1 MIEFN
6 RRNIRT
12 WSLLGPS
19 GAHGT
24 AAMELAESNSDV
36 VMLTADLCFFSGLE
50 RFKNAYPDKLYNLGI
65 AEQNMIGV
73 AAGLAKEGFIPFA
86 NTYASF
92 CASRCA
98 DQVRVNMAYMR
109 LPIKLIGLTAGY
121 GAGILGAT
129 HVSIE
134 DVSLMR
140 ALPNITVISPADC
153 TEIIKAILAAAETP
167 DPTYIRL
174 TGSMNT
180 PIVYKE
186 DYQFEIGKAIKIQ
199 EGEDVAIIATG
210 SMVSQAQ
217 KVAKLLEV
225 EGVSCSVINMHTI
238 KPLDVEA
245 VMEANEKHKLI
256 VTAEEHSVIGGL
268 YGAVAEV
275 LCSRGAHKP
284 VLPIGINDLF
294 VHAGSYNWQMAESG
308 LEPSIMKE
316 RVMKKISQNRGGY
329 CLVSSITCFRI
340 IHTQEVMSL
349 AA

>member
-1 MIEFN
+1 MIDYNKSNF
-6 RRNIRT
+6 RI

-19 GAHGT
+19 GAHGM
-24 AAMELAESNSDV
+24 AALELAETDPNV

-50 RFKNAYPDKLYNLGI
+50 RFKTAYPDKLYNLGI

-98 DQVRVNMAYMR
+98 DQVRVNMSYMN

-134 DVSLMR
+134 DVALMR

-153 TEIIKAILAAAETP
+153 TEIIKAILAAAKTP

-174 TGSMNT
+174 TGPMNT

-186 DYQFEIGKAIKIQ
+186 DYDFQIGKSVKLK
-199 EGEDVAIIATG
+199 EGQDVCVIATG
-210 SMVSQAQ
+210 SMVYRSLQA
-217 KVAKLLEV
+217 AKALEK
-225 EGVSCSVINMHTI
+225 EGIGCSVINMHTI
-238 KPLDVEA
+238 KPLDTEA
-245 VMEANEKHKLI
+245 IYEANKNHKLI

-268 YGAVAEV
+268 FSAVAEQLATV
-275 LCSRGAHKP
+275 GEHVPIIP
-284 VLPIGINDLF
+284 VGINDIF
-294 VHAGSYNWQMAESG
+294 VHAGSYNYQMEESS
-308 LEPSIMKE
+308 LTVE
-316 RVMKKISQNRGGY
+316 R
-329 CLVSSITCFRI
+329 ITKVITSFFNK
-340 IHTQEVMSL
+340 
-349 AA
+349 

>member
-6 RRNIRT
+6 KRNIRT

-24 AAMELAESNSDV
+24 AAIELAETDPRV
-36 VMLTADLCFFSGLE
+36 LMLTADLCFFSGLS
-50 RFKNAYPDKLYNLGI
+50 RFKATYPDKLYNVGI
-65 AEQNMIGV
+65 AEQNMIGI

-98 DQVRVNMAYMR
+98 DQVRVNMSYMK

-121 GAGILGAT
+121 GAGILGTT
-129 HVSIE
+129 HISIE
-134 DVSLMR
+134 DVALMR

-153 TEIIKAILAAAETP
+153 TEIIKAMIAAAETP

-174 TGSMNT
+174 TGPMNT

-186 DYQFEIGKAIKIQ
+186 DYDFQIGKAVEIQ
-199 EGEDVAIIATG
+199 KGNDVAIIASG
-210 SMVSQAQ
+210 SMVAQSQKA
-217 KVAKLLEV
+217 AKLLEA
-225 EGVSCSVINMHTI
+225 EGISCTIINMHTI
-238 KPLDVEA
+238 KPIDQKAIL
-245 VMEANEKHKLI
+245 EANEKHKLV
-256 VTAEEHSVIGGL
+256 VTAEEHSTIGGL

-275 LCSRGAHKP
+275 LCQVGIHKP

-294 VHAGSYNWQMAESG
+294 VPAGNYDYQMSESG
-308 LEPSIMKE
+308 LDPLLIKEKIMK
-316 RVMKKISQNRGGY
+316 KYKCI
-329 CLVSSITCFRI
+329 
-340 IHTQEVMSL
+340 
-349 AA
+349 

>member
-6 RRNIRT
+6 RRNMRT

-24 AAMELAESNSDV
+24 AAIELAENNPNV
-36 VMLTADLCFFSGLE
+36 LMLTSDLCFFSGLE
-50 RFKNAYPDKLYNLGI
+50 RFKSLFPDRLYNIGI

-129 HVSIE
+129 HVSVE
-134 DVSLMR
+134 DIALMR
-140 ALPNITVISPADC
+140 SLPNITVISPADC

-174 TGSMNT
+174 TGPMNT

-186 DYQFEIGKAIKIQ
+186 DYDFQIGKAIKLA
-199 EGEDVAIIATG
+199 EGSDVCIIATG
-210 SMVSQAQ
+210 SMVFHALEA
-217 KVAKLLEV
+217 AKGLKEV
-225 EGVSCSVINMHTI
+225 GISCSVLNIHTI
-238 KPLDVEA
+238 KPIDAEA
-245 VMEANEKHKLI
+245 IMEANENHKLL

-275 LCSRGAHKP
+275 LCKIGMHRP
-284 VLPIGINDLF
+284 VLPIAIDDLF
-294 VHAGSYNWQMAESG
+294 VPAGSYDYQMQKSG
-308 LEPSIMKE
+308 LTANSIKE
-316 RVMKKISQNRGGY
+316 KVINR
-329 CLVSSITCFRI
+329 L
-340 IHTQEVMSL
+340 L
-349 AA
+349 NP

>member
-1 MIEFN
+1 MIEYN
-6 RRNIRT
+6 KRNIRT

-24 AAMELAESNSDV
+24 AAMELAETDSNV

-50 RFKNAYPDKLYNLGI
+50 RFRSTYPDKLYNLGI

-98 DQVRVNMAYMR
+98 DQVRVNMSYMN

-134 DVSLMR
+134 DVALMR

-153 TEIIKAILAAAETP
+153 TEIIKAILAAAKTP

-174 TGSMNT
+174 TGPMNT

-186 DYQFEIGKAIKIQ
+186 DYDFEIGKAVKIQ
-199 EGEDVAIIATG
+199 EGKDVCIIATG
-210 SMVSQAQ
+210 SMVYQAIQ
-217 KVAKLLEV
+217 AAKLLEG
-225 EGVSCSVINMHTI
+225 EDVSCSVINMHTI
-238 KPLDVEA
+238 KPLDIEA
-245 VMEANEKHKLI
+245 ILDANDKHSMI

-268 YGAVAEV
+268 YGAVAET
-275 LCSRGAHKP
+275 LCKERTHVP
-284 VLPIGINDLF
+284 VLPVGINDLF
-294 VHAGSYNWQMAESG
+294 VHAGSYGYQLQESE
-308 LEPSIMKE
+308 LTASIMKE
-316 RVMKKISQNRGGY
+316 RILDK
-329 CLVSSITCFRI
+329 L
-340 IHTQEVMSL
+340 
-349 AA
+349 

>member
-1 MIEFN
+1 MIEYN
-6 RRNIRT
+6 KRNIRT

-24 AAMELAESNSDV
+24 AALELAETNPNV
-36 VMLTADLCFFSGLE
+36 IMLTADLCFFSGLE
-50 RFKNAYPDKLYNLGI
+50 RYKAAYPDRLYNLGI

-98 DQVRVNMAYMR
+98 DQVRVNMAYMG

-134 DVSLMR
+134 DIAYMR

-153 TEIIKAILAAAETP
+153 TEIMKAILASAETA

-174 TGSMNT
+174 TGPMNT
-180 PIVYKE
+180 PVVYKE
-186 DYQFEIGKAIKIQ
+186 DYKFQIGKAVKIQ
-199 EGEDVAIIATG
+199 AGEDVCIIATG
-210 SMVSQAQ
+210 SMVYQAIQ
-217 KVAKLLEV
+217 AAKLLEAV
-225 EGVSCSVINMHTI
+225 GISCSVFNMHTI
-238 KPLDVEA
+238 KPLDTDA
-245 VMEANEKHKLI
+245 IWDANENHKLL

-268 YGAVAEV
+268 YGAVAET
-275 LCSRGAHKP
+275 LCRQGVHRP
-284 VLPIGINDLF
+284 VMSIGINDLF
-294 VHAGSYNWQMAESG
+294 VHAGNYEYQMKESG
-308 LEPSIMKE
+308 LTVEFIKEKIMTL
-316 RVMKKISQNRGGY
+316 MI
-329 CLVSSITCFRI
+329 
-340 IHTQEVMSL
+340 
-349 AA
+349 

>member
-1 MIEFN
+1 MIEIN

-19 GAHGT
+19 GAHGA
-24 AAMELAESNSDV
+24 AAMELVQNDPRV
-36 VMLTADLCFFSGLE
+36 IMLTADLCFFSGLE
-50 RFKNAYPDKLYNLGI
+50 RLKSSFPDRILNLGI

-98 DQVRVNMAYMR
+98 DQVRVNMSYMN

-153 TEIIKAILAAAETP
+153 TEIIKAMTACSQTP

-174 TGSMNT
+174 TGPVNT
-180 PIVYKE
+180 PIVYQE
-186 DYQFEIGKAIKIQ
+186 DYDFRIGKAIRLRN
-199 EGEDVAIIATG
+199 GNDVCIIATG
-210 SMVSQAQ
+210 SMVYQSLKTAKMLEQ
-217 KVAKLLEV
+217 K
-225 EGVSCSVINMHTI
+225 GISCSVLNMHTL
-238 KPLDVEA
+238 KPLDKEA
-245 VMEANEKHKLI
+245 IQQANETHKLL
-256 VTAEEHSVIGGL
+256 VTAEEHSLIGGL
-268 YGAVAEV
+268 YSAVAEM
-275 LCSRGAHKP
+275 LATEENHRP
-284 VLPIGINDLF
+284 LLPFGIRDVF
-294 VHAGSYNWQMAESG
+294 VHAGSYNWQLEQSG
-308 LEPSIMKE
+308 LTAEYMTETIVEKYKKE
-316 RVMKKISQNRGGY
+316 N
-329 CLVSSITCFRI
+329 
-340 IHTQEVMSL
+340 
-349 AA
+349 

>member
-1 MIEFN
+1 MIEYN
-6 RRNIRT
+6 KRNIRM

-24 AAMELAESNSDV
+24 AAMELAESNPNV

-50 RFKNAYPDKLYNLGI
+50 RFKAAYPDKLYNVGI

-98 DQVRVNMAYMR
+98 DQVRVNMSYMR

-153 TEIIKAILAAAETP
+153 TEIIKAVLAAAETP

-174 TGSMNT
+174 TGPMNT

-186 DYQFEIGKAIKIQ
+186 NYDFQIGKAITLQ

-210 SMVSQAQ
+210 SMVAQ
-217 KVAKLLEV
+217 SIKAAKLLEA
-225 EGVSCSVINMHTI
+225 EGISCSVINMHTL
-238 KPLDVEA
+238 KPLDVDA
-245 VMEANEKHKLI
+245 VIEANKRHKLI

-275 LCSRGAHKP
+275 LCREGIHRP
-284 VLPIGINDLF
+284 VLPVGINDLF
-294 VHAGSYNWQMAESG
+294 VHAGSYNWRMAQSG
-308 LEPSIMKE
+308 LEPNMIKE
-316 RVMKKISQNRGGY
+316 IIIKTLSTNRGV
-329 CLVSSITCFRI
+329 L
-340 IHTQEVMSL
+340 
-349 AA
+349 

>member
-1 MIEFN
+1 MIDFN
-6 RRNIRT
+6 KRNIRT

-24 AAMELAESNSDV
+24 AAIELAKNNPDV
-36 VMLTADLCFFSGLE
+36 LMLTADLCFFSGLE
-50 RFKNAYPDKLYNLGI
+50 RFKSMYPDRIYNVGI

-98 DQVRVNMAYMR
+98 DQVRVNMAYMK

-129 HVSIE
+129 HISIE
-134 DVSLMR
+134 DVAFMR

-153 TEIIKAILAAAETP
+153 SEIIKAILAAAQTP

-174 TGSMNT
+174 TGPMNT
-180 PIVYKE
+180 PVVYKE
-186 DYQFEIGKAIKIQ
+186 DYDFQIGKAVRIQ

-210 SMVSQAQ
+210 SMVARSLN
-217 KVAKLLEV
+217 VAKLLEV
-225 EGVSCSVINMHTI
+225 EGISCSVINMHTI
-238 KPLDVEA
+238 KPIDKEVIEW
-245 VMEANEKHKLI
+245 ANRKHNLI

-268 YGAVAEV
+268 YGAVAEE
-275 LCSRGAHKP
+275 LCQYNERKP
-284 VLPIGINDLF
+284 VLSIGINDIF
-294 VHAGSYNWQMAESG
+294 VGAGNYEYQMQESG
-308 LEPSIMKE
+308 LEPNMMKE
-316 RVMKKISQNRGGY
+316 KIMNR
-329 CLVSSITCFRI
+329 L
-340 IHTQEVMSL
+340 
-349 AA
+349 

>member
-6 RRNIRT
+6 KRNMRT

-24 AAMELAESNSDV
+24 AAMELAETNPSV

-50 RFKNAYPDKLYNLGI
+50 RFKTAYPDKLYNLGI

-98 DQVRVNMAYMR
+98 DQVRVNMSYMK

-174 TGSMNT
+174 TGPMNT
-180 PIVYKE
+180 PAVYKE
-186 DYQFEIGKAIKIQ
+186 DYDFQIGKAVTIQ

-210 SMVSQAQ
+210 SMVAQ
-217 KVAKLLEV
+217 SVKAAKLLEE
-225 EGVSCSVINMHTI
+225 EGIRCSIINMHTI
-238 KPLDVEA
+238 KPLDTDA
-245 VMEANEKHKLI
+245 VMDANKKHKLI
-256 VTAEEHSVIGGL
+256 VTAEEHSIIGGL

-275 LCSRGAHKP
+275 LCRETAQNP
-284 VLPIGINDLF
+284 VLPIGINDFF
-294 VHAGSYNWQMAESG
+294 VHAGSYNWQMTESG
-308 LEPSIMKE
+308 LEPQIMK
-316 RVMKKISQNRGGY
+316 KKIMTEMLQIQGV
-329 CLVSSITCFRI
+329 L
-340 IHTQEVMSL
+340 
-349 AA
+349 

>member
-1 MIEFN
+1 MIEYN
-6 RRNIRT
+6 KRNIRM

-24 AAMELAESNSDV
+24 AAMELAESNPNV

-50 RFKNAYPDKLYNLGI
+50 RFKAAYPDKLYNVGI

-98 DQVRVNMAYMR
+98 DQVRVNMSYMR

-153 TEIIKAILAAAETP
+153 TEIIKAVLAAAETP

-174 TGSMNT
+174 TGPMNT

-186 DYQFEIGKAIKIQ
+186 NYDFQIGKAITLQ

-210 SMVSQAQ
+210 SMVAQ
-217 KVAKLLEV
+217 SIKAAKLLEA
-225 EGVSCSVINMHTI
+225 EGISCSVINMHTL
-238 KPLDVEA
+238 KPLDVDA
-245 VMEANEKHKLI
+245 VIEANKRHKLI

-275 LCSRGAHKP
+275 LCRE
-284 VLPIGINDLF
+284 GIF
-294 VHAGSYNWQMAESG
+294 FT
-308 LEPSIMKE
+308 SIHLVI
-316 RVMKKISQNRGGY
+316 R
-329 CLVSSITCFRI
+329 CLN
-340 IHTQEVMSL
+340 
-349 AA
+349 

>member
-6 RRNIRT
+6 KRNIRT

-24 AAMELAESNSDV
+24 AAMALGESDPNV
-36 VMLTADLCFFSGLE
+36 VMLTSDLCFFSGLE
-50 RFKNAYPDKLYNLGI
+50 RFRAAYPDRLYNVGI

-98 DQVRVNMAYMR
+98 DQVRVNMAYMK

-134 DVSLMR
+134 DVALMR
-140 ALPNITVISPADC
+140 AMPNLTVLSPADC
-153 TEIIKAILAAAETP
+153 TEIIKAMLAAAKTP

-174 TGSMNT
+174 TGPMNT
-180 PIVYKE
+180 PTVYRE
-186 DYQFEIGKAIKIQ
+186 DYDFRIGRAVTIQ

-210 SMVSQAQ
+210 SMVARSMKA
-217 KVAKLLEV
+217 AKLLES
-225 EGVSCSVINMHTI
+225 EGISCSVINMHTL
-238 KPLDVEA
+238 KPIDTDSVLK
-245 VMEANEKHKLI
+245 ANERHRLLVI
-256 VTAEEHSVIGGL
+256 AEEHSVVGGL

-275 LCSRGAHKP
+275 LCREGKHRP
-284 VLPIGINDLF
+284 VLPIGIKDLF
-294 VHAGSYNWQMAESG
+294 VHAGSYDWQMAQSG
-308 LEPSIMKE
+308 LDSDNIKE
-316 RVMKKISQNRGGY
+316 RIMA
-329 CLVSSITCFRI
+329 
-340 IHTQEVMSL
+340 EL
-349 AA
+349 ARVDRA

>member
-1 MIEFN
+1 MIDFDK
-6 RRNIRT
+6 RNIRT

-24 AAMELAESNSDV
+24 AAIELARTDPNIL
-36 VMLTADLCFFSGLE
+36 MMTADLCLFSGLE
-50 RFKNAYPDKLYNLGI
+50 RFKAAYPDRLYNMGI

-98 DQVRVNMAYMR
+98 DQVRANMSYMR

-129 HVSIE
+129 HMSVE
-134 DVSLMR
+134 DLALMR

-153 TEIIKAILAAAETP
+153 CEIIKSMVAAAKTP

-174 TGSMNT
+174 TGPMNT

-186 DYQFEIGKAIKIQ
+186 DYEFQIGKAVNLL
-199 EGEDVAIIATG
+199 EGDDVCVIATG
-210 SMVSQAQ
+210 SMVYHSMETARRL
-217 KVAKLLEV
+217 AR
-225 EGVSCSVINMHTI
+225 EGISCSVLNMHTI
-238 KPLDVEA
+238 KPLDREA
-245 VMEANEKHKLI
+245 VLEADRRHRLL

-268 YGAVAEV
+268 YGAVAEC
-275 LCSRGAHKP
+275 LCKEGIHKP
-284 VLPIGINDLF
+284 VLPIGIQDLF
-294 VHAGSYNWQMAESG
+294 VHAGSYNYQMAESG
-308 LEPSIMKE
+308 LTANIMKDQIMNKLE
-316 RVMKKISQNRGGY
+316 KKK
-329 CLVSSITCFRI
+329 
-340 IHTQEVMSL
+340 
-349 AA
+349 

>member
-1 MIEFN
+1 MIEYN
-6 RRNIRT
+6 KRNIRT

-24 AAMELAESNSDV
+24 AAMELAETV
-36 VMLTADLCFFSGLE
+36 PEALMLTSDLCFFSGLE
-50 RFKNAYPDKLYNLGI
+50 RFKAAYPDKIYNLGI

-98 DQVRVNMAYMR
+98 DQVRVNMAYMG

-153 TEIIKAILAAAETP
+153 TEIIKAVLAAAKTP

-174 TGSMNT
+174 TGPMNT

-186 DYQFEIGKAIKIQ
+186 DYDFEIGKAVKIQ
-199 EGEDVAIIATG
+199 EGEDVCIIATG
-210 SMVSQAQ
+210 SMVYQAVQ
-217 KVAKLLEV
+217 TAKALEA

-238 KPLDVEA
+238 KPLDTEA
-245 VMEANEKHKLI
+245 VLEANEKHRLI

-268 YGAVAEV
+268 YGAVAET
-275 LCSRGAHKP
+275 LCSKGAHKP
-284 VLPIGINDLF
+284 VLAVGINDVF
-294 VHAGSYNWQMAESG
+294 VHAGSYNYQMQESG
-308 LEPSIMKE
+308 LTAAIMKD
-316 RVMKKISQNRGGY
+316 R
-329 CLVSSITCFRI
+329 ITVKLSEI
-340 IHTQEVMSL
+340 
-349 AA
+349 

>member
-1 MIEFN
+1 MIEYN
-6 RRNIRT
+6 KRNIRT

-24 AAMELAESNSDV
+24 AAIELAESNPIV
-36 VMLTADLCFFSGLE
+36 LMLTADLCFFSGLE
-50 RFKNAYPDKLYNLGI
+50 RFKAAFPDRIINVGI

-98 DQVRVNMAYMR
+98 DQVRVNMAYMG

-134 DVSLMR
+134 DISLMR

-153 TEIIKAILAAAETP
+153 TEIIKAMVAASETP

-174 TGSMNT
+174 TGPMNT
-180 PIVYKE
+180 PIVYKD
-186 DYQFEIGKAIKIQ
+186 DYEFAIGKAIKLQ
-199 EGEDVAIIATG
+199 EGEDVCIIASG
-210 SMVSQAQ
+210 SMVAQ
-217 KVAKLLEV
+217 SLKTAKMLQED
-225 EGVSCSVINMHTI
+225 GISCTVINMHTI
-238 KPLDVEA
+238 KPLDTDIIH
-245 VMEANEKHKLI
+245 EANEKHKLL

-268 YGAVAEV
+268 FSAVSEE
-275 LCSRGAHKP
+275 LSINGIHKP
-284 VLPIGINDLF
+284 ILPIGINDF
-294 VHAGSYNWQMAESG
+294 FAHAGSYNYQMSESG
-308 LEPSIMKE
+308 LVPEAMRE
-316 RVMKKISQNRGGY
+316 
-329 CLVSSITCFRI
+329 RI
-340 IHTQEVMSL
+340 ISKL
-349 AA
+349 LSSRK

>member
-24 AAMELAESNSDV
+24 AAMELAEV
-36 VMLTADLCFFSGLE
+36 QPKIVMLTADLCFFSGLE
-50 RFKNAYPDKLYNLGI
+50 RFKAAYPDKLYNMGI

-73 AAGLAKEGFIPFA
+73 AAGLAKEGFIPFV

-98 DQVRVNMAYMR
+98 DQVRVNMSYMK
-109 LPIKLIGLTAGY
+109 LPIKMIGLTAGY

-140 ALPNITVISPADC
+140 ALPNLTVISPADC
-153 TEIIKAILAAAETP
+153 TEIIKAMLAAANTP

-174 TGSMNT
+174 TGPMNT
-180 PIVYKE
+180 PIVYQE
-186 DYQFEIGKAIKIQ
+186 DYDFRIGKGVTLQ
-199 EGEDVAIIATG
+199 EGSDVAIIAAG
-210 SMVSQAQ
+210 SMVFQSMKA
-217 KVAKLLEV
+217 AKQLEA
-225 EGVSCSVINMHTI
+225 EGISCSVINMHTL
-238 KPLDVEA
+238 KPIDKEVIA
-245 VMEANEKHKLI
+245 EANDKHRLI
-256 VTAEEHSVIGGL
+256 VTAEEHSIIGGL
-268 YGAVAEV
+268 YGAVAEE
-275 LCSRGAHKP
+275 LCQYGTHIP

-294 VHAGSYNWQMAESG
+294 VHAGSYAYQMSKSG
-308 LEPSIMKE
+308 LATEQMKE
-316 RVMKKISQNRGGY
+316 KIIKRLKQ
-329 CLVSSITCFRI
+329 I
-340 IHTQEVMSL
+340 
-349 AA
+349 